1 MSRGSP
7 RTTAPARPA
16 SLLTP
21 WSRMAVGLIAALSIA
36 DPTAAQ
42 GFLPIAY
49 LDVADTHAGAA
60 AADDDSCSIQPTRGR
75 GRHGGG
81 FLVLGLL
88 ALVGLASRGAG
99 AHRARTGREAGAG
112 RATTT
117 RDE

>member
-16 SLLTP
+16 SLLNP

-49 LDVADTHAGAA
+49 LDVADTHPGAV

-81 FLVLGLL
+81 FLCP
-88 ALVGLASRGAG
+88 
-99 AHRARTGREAGAG
+99 RAVGAG
-112 RATTT
+112 RA
-117 RDE
+117 RIAWRRGAPRANWA